1 MIKIIPIVIFFGI
14 FITFAKASDIEI
26 IELHKTKSLDQLVLD
41 SSKVEQSNQIEEN
54 ANKNEINSE
63 DSLEDNNGLEPEEE
77 NNEEIIIVDEE
88 SSNIEDETVTILKN
102 ETISDIDEY
111 IINAH
116 IENIVKIKSKSLAS
130 EFINILSSADFG
142 SENITDDKIYY
153 IIKKLY
159 EIGEIG
165 KAYTLTKKINMNNVS
180 NNEHLQYFNLIQLNY
195 LFSTFKL
202 GDVCDFKNTLL
213 NQSFTL
219 PEYLLEK
226 TDIFCLTLE
235 NKFPEAKLLN
245 SLLLDSEKE
254 IDQNFQKLF
263 NYMIADDENQ
273 APMESLKKI
282 KSSEL
287 IFLFSAMLRINELAL
302 EEDFI
307 EIDPLNLSIPVIL
320 SESTNMNIRIK
331 AANKAFYNE
340 VLSIDSLSALY
351 QSVDFNSNELSKP
364 EETLLSLENKNELIM
379 AFYYQLANIQIFPDQ
394 RLKVILDYWS
404 FAKSSDL
411 ERIAYAITKNIVE
424 TINPTVENAEHGIEI
439 AFAHISNQNYTDASK
454 WINLYLNSNPTNDK
468 IEFAKF
474 LISLNENDELD
485 TIINYLSNN
494 YESIKDINDQR
505 TLETFDVL
513 INFLEI
519 NTVQKIDP
527 IYNDIEDNRLMPS
540 YFLLKDLS
548 EKIEKNN
555 NLSLFILSLISI
567 NNKSWV
573 ELHPE
578 HLNLVLE
585 SFSMYNKGD
594 LIKPIILEILNE
606 LEIF

>member
-54 ANKNEINSE
+54 ASKNEINSE

>member
-54 ANKNEINSE
+54 ASKNEINSE

-77 NNEEIIIVDEE
+77 NNEEIIIADEE